1 MQMDRVEF
9 LKVFKAFTEETM
21 ADLILPTRVQKASEE
36 QEYRV
41 PEVYLMRLPDSKSA
55 TKKAPYILH
64 QLITGTDV
72 QEQGTDVASSIVV
85 RSIFCAYSAD
95 EQEGALMLLNMAE
108 RLRIALL
115 RRCAVGDRNQ
125 FALDLSQKI
134 EFLAYPDDTA
144 PYYAGE
150 MITTWWMPPV
160 SREMTYV
167 WHENQTLRSVPTS
180 GLRFGV

>member
-1 MQMDRVEF
+1 MNRIEF
-9 LKVFKAFTEETM
+9 LKVLKDFTEQAVKE
-21 ADLILPTRVQKASEE
+21 LIMPTRVQKASEE
-36 QEYRV
+36 QAYRA
-41 PEVYLMRLPDSKSA
+41 PDVYLMRLPDSKSA

-64 QLITGTDV
+64 QLITGTDL
-72 QEQGTDVASSIVV
+72 QERGNDVESSVVV
-85 RSIFCAYSAD
+85 RTIFCAYSDD

-115 RRCAVGDRNQ
+115 KQCAVGDRNQ
-125 FALDLSQKI
+125 FALDLSQKV

-160 SREMTYV
+160 KREMSYL
-167 WHENQTLRSVPTS
+167 WERSQALHSVPTS
-180 GLRFGV
+180 GLRSVE